1 MDQFLMTT
9 EDAVNYLK
17 SCCKDSNGMIPKTF
31 GRFYCGIT
39 NNVER
44 REGEHSADYLG
55 YVKAKTA
62 DAAKRLEA
70 RMHDEGFDT
79 GEQLGHGQADSLYV
93 YIYKKNVN
101 TKE

>member
-1 MDQFLMTT
+1 MTFD
-9 EDAVNYLK
+9 EAVRYLK
-17 SCCKDSNGMIPKTF
+17 SCCKDSNGIVAKTF

-39 NNVER
+39 NNVDR

-55 YVKAKTA
+55 HVKCKSFEVAKQ
-62 DAAKRLEA
+62 LEA

-79 GEQLGHGQADSLYV
+79 GEQLGHGQEDSIYV
-93 YIYKKNVN
+93 YVYKKNVN